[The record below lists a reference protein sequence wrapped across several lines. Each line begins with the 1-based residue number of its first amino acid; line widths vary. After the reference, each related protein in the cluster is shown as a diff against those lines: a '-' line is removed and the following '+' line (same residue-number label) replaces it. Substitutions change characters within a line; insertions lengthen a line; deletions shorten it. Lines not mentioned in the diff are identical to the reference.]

1 MLSPEALDLA
11 YTSASTTGRSL
22 SPFVSCE
29 RSSDSF
35 WGESVADARPG
46 LVSGRYP
53 ERTDT
58 ATRRSVWGNASARN
72 AAAFV
77 RDVIDKGSKLSS
89 LGRSGLD
96 ALTLEVRERLAVGR
110 RSSETLAEI
119 FALVRENARRELGM
133 AHYEVQLLGGYW
145 MAHGRI
151 AELATGEGKSLA
163 VTLPAC
169 ASALGDVP
177 VHIVSAND
185 YLVERDA
192 EALRPLYESLGLSVS
207 SVLESTTEV
216 DRRRAGYSSHVT
228 FATTRSLAFDYLRD
242 TLGRR
247 SHPGYVPLL
256 RGLCHAVVDEAD
268 SVLID
273 QAGMPLVLA
282 APTDGGEERRVQ
294 RTALRLAS
302 RLEHGRD
309 FRVDPAGRQVSLLE
323 RGRAE
328 LETLVKPLGGAWAG
342 PRRRELWVEQALQA
356 LWAYRRDRDY
366 VVREGVVELVDPATG
381 RPAPDR
387 SWERG
392 LQQLVELKEGC
403 TPTSGR
409 ETLARISV
417 QRFYRRYLQLTGTT
431 GTAREAAREMRTS
444 YGLTTVSVPTRLP
457 GRRIDLGTRVY
468 AEARA
473 KWASV
478 VGRIR
483 ELREQ
488 GRPVLIGTGTVA
500 GAQHLGT
507 LLRGCE
513 IPHRILSARQ
523 DAHEAE
529 IIAGAGAPGCVT
541 VATQMAGRGTDIELE
556 SQSAEA
562 GGLHVIATE
571 WGDPTRV
578 ERQLIGR
585 CARQG
590 DPGSFECVYSLDD
603 EAALMRLPGW
613 LRRAAR
619 RSGRGRRG
627 EPIQSC
633 LMNLLTRWLRSTEE
647 AQRRARR
654 RQLVSLEDELEQ
666 MLAFSGRGE

>member
-1 MLSPEALDLA
+1 M
-11 YTSASTTGRSL
+11 
-22 SPFVSCE
+22 
-29 RSSDSF
+29 
-35 WGESVADARPG
+35 
-46 LVSGRYP
+46 
-53 ERTDT
+53 
-58 ATRRSVWGNASARN
+58 
-72 AAAFV
+72 
-77 RDVIDKGSKLSS
+77 
-89 LGRSGLD
+89 
-96 ALTLEVRERLAVGR
+96 GR
-110 RSSETLAEI
+110 RSSETLVDI
-119 FALVRENARRELGM
+119 FALVRENAQRELGTP
-133 AHYEVQLLGGYW
+133 HYEVQLLGGYW
-145 MAHGRI
+145 MAHGQI
-151 AELATGEGKSLA
+151 AELETGEGKSLA

-169 ASALGDVP
+169 AAALGDVP

-192 EALRPLYESLGLSVS
+192 ESLRPLYESLGLTVS
-207 SVLESTTEV
+207 TVLESTADADT
-216 DRRRAGYSSHVT
+216 RRAGYASHVT

-247 SHPGYVPLL
+247 SDPDYVPLL

-282 APTDGGEERRVQ
+282 APTDGGEERRMQ
-294 RTALRLAS
+294 RSALRLAS

-309 FRVDPAGRQVSLLE
+309 FRVDLAGRRVSLLE
-323 RGRAE
+323 RGRVE
-328 LETLVKPLGGAWAG
+328 LEALVKPLGGTWAG
-342 PRRRELWVEQALQA
+342 PRRRELWIEQALQA

-403 TPTSGR
+403 RPTSGR

-417 QRFYRRYLQLTGTT
+417 QRFT
-431 GTAREAAREMRTS
+431 GTAREAARELRAS
-444 YGLTTVSVPTRLP
+444 YGLTTVTVPTRLP
-457 GRRIDLGTRVY
+457 GRRIDRGTRVY

-478 VGRIR
+478 VARIR

-488 GRPVLIGTGTVA
+488 RRPVLIGTGTVA
-500 GAQHLGT
+500 TAQHLST

-523 DAHEAE
+523 DVHEAE
-529 IIAGAGAPGCVT
+529 IITGAGAPGCVT
-541 VATQMAGRGTDIELE
+541 VATQMAGRGTDIEL
-556 SQSAEA
+556 QGRSAEA

-571 WGDPTRV
+571 WGDPKRV

-603 EAALMRLPGW
+603 EAALARLPGW
-613 LRRAAR
+613 LRRAAL
-619 RSGRGRRG
+619 RSERGRRG
-627 EPIQSC
+627 EP
-633 LMNLLTRWLRSTEE
+633 LHRGWTNLLTRWLRSAEE
-647 AQRRARR
+647 NQRRARR
-654 RQLVSLEDELEQ
+654 RQLVSLEDELER